1 MDVVKGL
8 LVFETAFLI
17 SETPFR
23 NVETPFLFVVFEL
36 L

>member
-1 MDVVKGL
+1 MGVVKGL